1 VSEPD
6 AAAPRAPTGGPG
18 EAGEA
23 RRLRD
28 AGDGLSIH
36 LEGLRLLRGERT
48 LWKLA
53 LVPFLIALVACTV
66 TGALLV
72 AYIDVVHA
80 VATGWMPDLEIVAWY
95 EWLWKGPAR
104 ALLLA
109 LGVALT
115 AALAG
120 LALVSAFLV
129 ANVLSSPFL
138 DALSR
143 RVEAV
148 VEGRV
153 DEVTDP
159 GLMGAIRDGGRA
171 MSEELRR
178 LVFFGLIQGSIF
190 FLGLVIPGGQ
200 IVAPPLMV
208 VVTILFLPLDYASY
222 TLDRRRVRFRDKRRW
237 VMGHRL
243 AMVGFGAGAFATL
256 LVPGLNFVALPAL
269 VVSGTLLALR
279 YPQLPPPSA

>member
-1 VSEPD
+1 MSGP
-6 AAAPRAPTGGPG
+6 AAPVSAARA
-18 EAGEA
+18 EA

-28 AGDGLSIH
+28 AGDGLAIH
-36 LEGLRLLRGERT
+36 LEGLRLLRGERSLWT
-48 LWKLA
+48 LA
-53 LVPFLIALVACTV
+53 VVPFLIALVACTL

-72 AYIDVVHA
+72 AYIDVVHGL
-80 VATGWMPDLEIVAWY
+80 ATGWMPHLEIAAWY
-95 EWLWKGPAR
+95 QWLWKGPVRVVLFAV
-104 ALLLA
+104 
-109 LGVALT
+109 GVLLT

-120 LALVSAFLV
+120 LALVMAFLV
-129 ANVLSSPFL
+129 ANVISSPFL

-153 DEVTDP
+153 SEIADP
-159 GLMGAIRDGGRA
+159 GVFGAIREGGRA

-178 LVFFGLIQGSIF
+178 LVFFGLVQGAIF
-190 FLGLVIPGGQ
+190 FLGLVVPGGQ
-200 IVAPPLMV
+200 LVAPPLMV
-208 VVTILFLPLDYASY
+208 AVTILFLPLDYASY
-222 TLDRRRVRFRDKRRW
+222 TLDRRRVPFRDKRRW

-279 YPQLPPPSA
+279 YPQLPPPPG

>member
-1 VSEPD
+1 VVC
-6 AAAPRAPTGGPG
+6 
-18 EAGEA
+18 
-23 RRLRD
+23 
-28 AGDGLSIH
+28 
-36 LEGLRLLRGERT
+36 T
-48 LWKLA
+48 L
-53 LVPFLIALVACTV
+53 

-72 AYIDVVHA
+72 AYVDVVHG
-80 VATGWMPDLEIVAWY
+80 VATSWMPALEVGAWY
-95 EWLWKGPAR
+95 TWLWIGPAR
-104 ALLLA
+104 MLFFV
-109 LGVALT
+109 LGVVLT

-120 LALVSAFLV
+120 LSLVTAFLV
-129 ANVLSSPFL
+129 ANVISSPFL

-143 RVEAV
+143 RVEALIT
-148 VEGRV
+148 GRL
-153 DEVTDP
+153 EEESDP
-159 GLMGAIRDGGRA
+159 GVLGAIREGGRA